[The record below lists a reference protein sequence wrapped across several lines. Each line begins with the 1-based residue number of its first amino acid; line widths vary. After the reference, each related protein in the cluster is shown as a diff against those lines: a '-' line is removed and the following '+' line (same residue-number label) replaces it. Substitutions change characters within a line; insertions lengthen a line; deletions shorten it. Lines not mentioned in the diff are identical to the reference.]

1 MADKVSQRP
10 VWVTIVAAV
19 ATVVV
24 ILGIAAGPTVV
35 GCATS
40 DSGLGACMRE
50 RMADIGLLRQGPA
63 AVSAPVEETTQ
74 TAKSVPAAELEIAKP
89 ESEAEPE
96 AMAEIAEPRL
106 GLVRAEPDGSLVIA
120 GSAEP
125 GAEVEIYAN
134 GILLD
139 TAVAESSGDWVLIP
153 DEPLAP
159 GGVEIAVGVSATG
172 QLGKQ
177 SVVVVIQDDLTTEPL
192 VVASTPGQAS
202 DILQG
207 LDLPQEPVQEP
218 MEVATAK
225 PAMEPVAES
234 ATLVALAPPTID
246 AIEVDGD
253 RNYFAGG
260 GANGATIR
268 LYIDSGFIAD
278 AIVAGG
284 RWLIETPQ
292 NFLTSPSQRV
302 RIDMLRPGT
311 AEVAARAEV
320 NFELD
325 IPVIEAEKPIAVA
338 STPEVQPADAINQ
351 AAADNASSALA
362 DAPQIEVATPAA
374 QSQMEVAAVKEPTSK
389 PAPVMKP
396 ATPTPPAVMT
406 KAEQQ
411 TDVATAMATDTAT
424 PEVPTLT
431 AVSVGDPG
439 DQRFASGK
447 AIIRQGDNL
456 WSIASRVYGSGYRFI
471 TIYRA
476 NQEQILNPDLI
487 FPGQV
492 FNLPEAEAVSE

>member
-63 AVSAPVEETTQ
+63 VVSAPIEEAAQ
-74 TAKSVPAAELEIAKP
+74 TAKPIPAAELEMVKP
-89 ESEAEPE
+89 ESESEPE
-96 AMAEIAEPRL
+96 ATTEIAEPRL

-134 GILLD
+134 GVLLD

-153 DEPLAP
+153 DAPLPP
-159 GGVEIAVGVSATG
+159 GGVEIAVGVPATG
-172 QLGKQ
+172 QFGKQ

-207 LDLPQEPVQEP
+207 LEVPQEP
-218 MEVATAK
+218 MEVASAE
-225 PAMEPVAES
+225 PVVEPVAEP
-234 ATLVALAPPTID
+234 AAPIALAPPTID

-253 RNYFAGG
+253 RNYFAGS
-260 GANGATIR
+260 GANGATVR

-292 NFLTSPSQRV
+292 NYLTLPSQRV

-325 IPVIEAEKPIAVA
+325 MPTIEAEQPVAVA
-338 STPEVQPADAINQ
+338 TAPATEIQPTDAINQ

-362 DAPQIEVATPAA
+362 SAPQIDVTTPAA
-374 QSQMEVAAVKEPTSK
+374 QSQMEVAAVAEPASE
-389 PAPVMKP
+389 PAPVSKP
-396 ATPTPPAVMT
+396 SAPTPPAVMT
-406 KAEQQ
+406 KTEQQ
-411 TDVATAMATDTAT
+411 TDVASALATDNAT

-431 AVSVGDPG
+431 AVSVG

-476 NQEQILNPDLI
+476 NREQILNPDLI

-492 FNLPEAEAVSE
+492 FDLPEVEAVSE